1 MSVNGSF
8 SRLDYGAE
16 GVKGTKKRK
25 PKPAVGLAP
34 TTRGR
39 RSEMTDSGKSL
50 ITLPKNDELAGCMGR
65 TFLTSDSFVS

>member
-39 RSEMTDSGKSL
+39 RSEMTD
-50 ITLPKNDELAGCMGR
+50 
-65 TFLTSDSFVS
+65 

>member
-8 SRLDYGAE
+8 SRLEYGAE
-16 GVKGTKKRK
+16 GVKATKRRK
-25 PKPAVGLAP
+25 PKPAVGLTP

-39 RSEMTDSGKSL
+39 RSEMTDLGKSFT
-50 ITLPKNDELAGCMGR
+50 TLPKNYELAGYMGR